1 MGMPIHILMEM
12 NIMKFYSEITEKLY
26 DTPEELQV
34 EEEKIRTEAA
44 AAEQRE
50 MERINAKAEVD
61 EAINNAKQLINAY
74 IDKYGSYDCR
84 QNINNLG
91 LSDLCKFLF
100 GY

>member
-1 MGMPIHILMEM
+1 MPIHILMEM

-26 DTPEELQV
+26 DTLEDLE
-34 EEEKIRTEAA
+34 
-44 AAEQRE
+44 AAEQKVNEEAKAAEERE

-61 EAINNAKQLINAY
+61 EAIKHAKQLMDAY
-74 IDKYGSYDCR
+74 IDKYGSYDYR

-91 LSDLCKFLF
+91 LTNLWKILI